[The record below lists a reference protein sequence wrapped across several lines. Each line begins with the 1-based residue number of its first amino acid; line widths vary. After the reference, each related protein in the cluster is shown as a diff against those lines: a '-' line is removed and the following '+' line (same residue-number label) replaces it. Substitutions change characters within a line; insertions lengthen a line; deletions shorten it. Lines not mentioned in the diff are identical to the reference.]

1 MESINTVFSFHKKT
15 YIVMMI
21 QSKFG
26 RKSKV
31 AEKSNED
38 SLNTRRR
45 MNKNVKESKSK
56 KNIILVC

>member
-1 MESINTVFSFHKKT
+1 
-15 YIVMMI
+15 MMI

-45 MNKNVKESKSK
+45 MNKNVKESKNK
-56 KNIILVC
+56 KHHSRLLKRRSSFTSLDTRFSLKS

>member
-1 MESINTVFSFHKKT
+1 
-15 YIVMMI
+15 MMI

-45 MNKNVKESKSK
+45 INKNVKESSTK
-56 KNIILVC
+56 KHHSPLA